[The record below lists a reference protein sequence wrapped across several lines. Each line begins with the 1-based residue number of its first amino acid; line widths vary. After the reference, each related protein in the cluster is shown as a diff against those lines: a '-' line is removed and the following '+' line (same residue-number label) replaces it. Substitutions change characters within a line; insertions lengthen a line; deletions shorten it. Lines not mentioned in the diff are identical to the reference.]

1 VKPALGLKM
10 PAPVLLAGLL
20 MAVSA
25 SISALDAV
33 IVRFVAPEM
42 HVFQITFWRNFFSLL
57 ALLPFLVRSGGLGF
71 SSGYWGTHIIRAAI
85 KLGAMIAYFF
95 AILQLPLAVVMAL
108 AFTAPMFASA
118 GGILLLGERATVTRV
133 LSILA
138 GLAGVVIVL
147 RPGVLPFEAG
157 ALLALA
163 SAAGLGIVALL
174 MKVSSGRESASRIV
188 WLNLVLVVPMSLV
201 LAVPVW
207 STPSMPILGLLVVQ
221 GVLGAVAQLA
231 VARAMGMADAAAIV
245 PVDFVRLPIVIFLG
259 AVLFAEDT
267 DWPVYVGS
275 AVILG
280 GILIQLRAERHRAQ
294 TVPVTPS
301 QENMP

>member
-1 VKPALGLKM
+1 M

-25 SISALDAV
+25 SISAVDAV
-33 IVRFVAPEM
+33 IVRYVAPEM
-42 HVFQITFWRNFFSLL
+42 HVFQITFLRNLFSLL
-57 ALLPFLVRSGGLGF
+57 VLLPFLIRSGGFGF
-71 SSGYWGTHIIRAAI
+71 SSRYWNIHVLRAVI
-85 KLGAMIAYFF
+85 KLGAMIAYFL
-95 AILQLPLAVVMAL
+95 AILQLPLAIVMAL

-118 GGILLLGERATVTRV
+118 GGILLLRERATVTRV
-133 LSILA
+133 FSILA
-138 GLAGVVIVL
+138 GIAGVVIVL
-147 RPGVLPFEAG
+147 RPGMLPLEMG

-174 MKVSSGRESASRIV
+174 MKVSSGRESASKIV
-188 WLNLVLVVPMSLV
+188 WLNLVLVVPMALV

-207 STPSMPILGLLVVQ
+207 ATPSPPVLGLLVVQ

-231 VARAMGMADAAAIV
+231 VARAMGLADAAAIV

-259 AVLFAEDT
+259 AILFAELP

-280 GILIQLRAERHRAQ
+280 GILIQLRAERRRTQAL
-294 TVPVTPS
+294 TVPPS
-301 QENMP
+301 